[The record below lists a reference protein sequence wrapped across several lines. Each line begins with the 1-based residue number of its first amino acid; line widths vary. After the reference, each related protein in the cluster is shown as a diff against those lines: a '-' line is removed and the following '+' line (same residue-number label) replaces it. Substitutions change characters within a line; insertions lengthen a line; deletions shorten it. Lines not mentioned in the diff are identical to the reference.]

1 MSPPPTP
8 EELTAAAGTDRLLVA
23 FAGALRAAGM
33 PVTPARTQSFLAAVA
48 ALGAGT
54 PEAIYW
60 AAHATLCAGPDDVAT
75 LERVHHAW
83 FAPADTEPGQ
93 QEPRRSVVVRRA
105 ALEDGEGWE
114 RPGGSPLAV
123 AALASDVERLRHR
136 DVATLGPEERAEL
149 ARLLAALHPRAP
161 LRLRPRTAPARR
173 GTVDARATLRA
184 QLRHVGEPSRLRH
197 RRRTRRPRRV
207 VLLVDVSGSM
217 APYADTLLRVAHVVT
232 AQLGSAVEVFTVGT
246 RLTRVT
252 DAMRL
257 RDPARAVNRA
267 GQTVPD
273 WSGGTRLGET
283 LKVFCDRW
291 GQRGTA
297 RGAVVVL
304 ASDGWERGDTA
315 LLGEQVQRLAR
326 LAHRLVWVNPH
337 AGKAGYQPVQA
348 GMMAALPFVDDFL
361 AGHSLATFAQLLEVV
376 ARA

>member
-1 MSPPPTP
+1 
-8 EELTAAAGTDRLLVA
+8 
-23 FAGALRAAGM
+23 
-33 PVTPARTQSFLAAVA
+33 
-48 ALGAGT
+48 
-54 PEAIYW
+54 
-60 AAHATLCAGPDDVAT
+60 
-75 LERVHHAW
+75 
-83 FAPADTEPGQ
+83 
-93 QEPRRSVVVRRA
+93 
-105 ALEDGEGWE
+105 
-114 RPGGSPLAV
+114 
-123 AALASDVERLRHR
+123 
-136 DVATLGPEERAEL
+136 
-149 ARLLAALHPRAP
+149 
-161 LRLRPRTAPARR
+161 
-173 GTVDARATLRA
+173 
-184 QLRHVGEPSRLRH
+184 
-197 RRRTRRPRRV
+197 